1 MTPKTRLRPS
11 DRSARTP
18 PSSTPLSSASS
29 KKMSKTASGFISHAQ
44 VGFADRVGRQQ
55 FGGAAGGADAA
66 GLQQVGTVDDAEDL
80 LHVLLDDEHGEA
92 AGADALDEV
101 EHLLDEDRREPGR
114 RLVEQQQPGRR
125 HEGAADGA
133 HLLLAAGHAAG
144 ELAMALPKTRK
155 QLVDDVELLAEFR
168 PGRRRE
174 AAYSQIVFDRHAREQ
189 AAALRHVGDA
199 ELDDPVRRRRRQ
211 IGALQADRAR
221 RGPDQPRDG
230 AHERR
235 LAGPVR
241 ADDTDRLAGL
251 HVERDVEERLKRA
264 VPGADR
270 PELEHQRRADAAAE
284 TAAAWA
290 PR

>member
-168 PGRRRE
+168 AAGAKPPILRLSSTVMRGNRRRLSGTWAMPSSTIRCAGV
-174 AAYSQIVFDRHAREQ
+174 AARSTPSMTSVPE
-189 AAALRHVGDA
+189 VG
-199 ELDDPVRRRRRQ
+199 R
-211 IGALQADRAR
+211 I
-221 RGPDQPRDG
+221 
-230 AHERR
+230 
-235 LAGPVR
+235 
-241 ADDTDRLAGL
+241 
-251 HVERDVEERLKRA
+251 
-264 VPGADR
+264 R
-270 PELEHQRRADAAAE
+270 PETTRINVVLP
-284 TAAAWA
+284 A
-290 PR
+290 PFGPMTPTPPPRGCRDKPR